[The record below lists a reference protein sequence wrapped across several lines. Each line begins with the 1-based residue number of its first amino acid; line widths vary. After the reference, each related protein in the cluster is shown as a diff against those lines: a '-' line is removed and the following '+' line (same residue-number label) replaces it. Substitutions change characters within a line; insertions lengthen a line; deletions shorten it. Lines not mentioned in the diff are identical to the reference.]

1 MKNNRKFVT
10 TTLFVGADDY
20 SQKIGKL
27 RIDLE
32 YLPLFVDFFR
42 NNGIRISINPKLL
55 K

>member
-1 MKNNRKFVT
+1 MNNNRKFIT

-27 RIDLE
+27 RVDFD
-32 YLPLFVDFFR
+32 YLPYFIDFFR
-42 NNGIRISINPKLL
+42 NNGISISINPKQL